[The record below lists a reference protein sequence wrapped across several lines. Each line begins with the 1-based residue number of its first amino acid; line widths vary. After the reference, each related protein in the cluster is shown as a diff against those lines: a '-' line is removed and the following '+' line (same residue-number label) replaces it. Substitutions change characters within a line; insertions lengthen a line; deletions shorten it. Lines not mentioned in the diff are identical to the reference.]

1 MISKSYEKG
10 QTSHL
15 INLKGKYMPKVSTKM
30 KAKRM
35 SCCPM
40 CLNVIP
46 KGTNIKVYSNAW
58 YHPKCCDEVIKAI
71 ESKKKLKERN
81 SYV

>member
-1 MISKSYEKG
+1 VGVVLRVQPPLIINKG
-10 QTSHL
+10 F
-15 INLKGKYMPKVSTKM
+15 NMPKSTM
-30 KAKRM
+30 IKAKRM

-46 KGTNIKVYSNAW
+46 KGSKTKVYNNAW
-58 YHPKCCDEVIKAI
+58 YHPKCCDEIIKAI
-71 ESKKKLKERN
+71 EHKKKLKERN

>member
-1 MISKSYEKG
+1 MI
-10 QTSHL
+10 
-15 INLKGKYMPKVSTKM
+15 

-46 KGTNIKVYSNAW
+46 KGSKTKVYNNAW
-58 YHPKCCDEVIKAI
+58 YHPKCCDEIIKAI

>member
-1 MISKSYEKG
+1 MISKGYEKG

-15 INLKGKYMPKVSTKM
+15 INLKGKYMPKVSTTM

>member
-1 MISKSYEKG
+1 MVGKPFLRAAYNKFKRKVIMAIS
-10 QTSHL
+10 TV
-15 INLKGKYMPKVSTKM
+15 I

-46 KGTNIKVYSNAW
+46 KGSKTKVYSNSW
-58 YHPKCCDEVIKAI
+58 YHPKCCDEIIKAI